1 MLTDEILLSKAK
13 ELIESKINWGDSK
26 DWTNQDFVALSEKIQ
41 QQLNVPLS
49 HVTLKRIWG
58 KVKYES
64 LPNTH
69 TLNTLVQ
76 FVGYEN
82 WREFKIKNGND
93 AQPRHQEETKELSDV
108 VELTLPKRKY
118 YT

>member
-1 MLTDEILLSKAK
+1 MTGPIRTLSR
-13 ELIESKINWGDSK
+13 
-26 DWTNQDFVALSEKIQ
+26 LSEKIQ
-41 QQLNVPLS
+41 EQLNIPLS

-58 KVKYES
+58 KVKYDS

-82 WREFKIKNGND
+82 WREFKIQHGNGA
-93 AQPRHQEETKELSDV
+93 AQPEASAHVQSTQSRLIAQTGGSLK
-108 VELTLPKRKY
+108 
-118 YT
+118 

>member
-1 MLTDEILLSKAK
+1 MLTDDALLSKAK
-13 ELIESKINWGDSK
+13 LLIEQKIQWGDSG

-82 WREFKIKNGND
+82 WREFKIKNGNG
-93 AQPRHQEETKELSDV
+93 AQPSLLRETKAFSDV